1 MNLKRRLQ
9 NLECRRP
16 VSQRDDFTV
25 TPGQAE
31 ALRKLCL
38 PLPDDA
44 TSEERGE
51 ALRLMVAAQARTR
64 IDRVA
69 TGDWDTLR
77 DYALGLHEKYGSVRA
92 DWTATGQNDDTE
104 SAG

>member
-9 NLECRRP
+9 NLECRPFRRP

-44 TSEERGE
+44 TSEERAE

-64 IDRVA
+64 IDRA
-69 TGDWDTLR
+69 DTGGWDTLR
-77 DYALGLHEKYGSVRA
+77 DYALGLHSKYGSVTI
-92 DWTATGQNDDTE
+92 WDD
-104 SAG
+104 

>member
-16 VSQRDDFTV
+16 VSRDDFTV

-44 TSEERGE
+44 TSEDRAE

-64 IDRVA
+64 IDRA
-69 TGDWDTLR
+69 DTGGWDTLR

-92 DWTATGQNDDTE
+92 GCGTPM
-104 SAG
+104 

>member
-9 NLECRRP
+9 NLECRPFRRP

-44 TSEERGE
+44 TSEERAE

-64 IDRVA
+64 IDRA
-69 TGDWDTLR
+69 DTGGWDTLR
-77 DYALGLHEKYGSVRA
+77 DYALGLHEKYGT
-92 DWTATGQNDDTE
+92 DPTWGD
-104 SAG
+104 

>member
-9 NLECRRP
+9 NLECRPFR
-16 VSQRDDFTV
+16 RNDFVV

-51 ALRLMVAAQARTR
+51 APRLMVAAQARTR

-77 DYALGLHEKYGSVRA
+77 DYALGLHEKYGTDPPS
-92 DWTATGQNDDTE
+92 
-104 SAG
+104 

>member
-9 NLECRRP
+9 NLECRPFR
-16 VSQRDDFTV
+16 RNDFVV

-77 DYALGLHEKYGSVRA
+77 DYALGLHEKYGTDPPS
-92 DWTATGQNDDTE
+92 
-104 SAG
+104 

>member
-1 MNLKRRLQ
+1 MNLKRRLLS
-9 NLECRRP
+9 LECRRP
-16 VSQRDDFTV
+16 VSRDDFVV

-64 IDRVA
+64 IDRADTV
-69 TGDWDTLR
+69 GWDRLR
-77 DYALGLHEKYGSVRA
+77 DYALAIREKYGSVRA
-92 DWTATGQNDDTE
+92 GCGTPM
-104 SAG
+104 

>member
-16 VSQRDDFTV
+16 VSRDDFTV

-38 PLPDDA
+38 PLPKQADGD
-44 TSEERGE
+44 ERAE

-64 IDRVA
+64 INRDDA
-69 TGDWDTLR
+69 GGWDTVAS
-77 DYALGLHEKYGSVRA
+77 YARGLHTKYGSGRA
-92 DWTATGQNDDTE
+92 ECGTPM
-104 SAG
+104 

>member
-44 TSEERGE
+44 TSEERAE

-64 IDRVA
+64 IDRA
-69 TGDWDTLR
+69 DTGGWDTLR
-77 DYALGLHEKYGSVRA
+77 DYALGLHEKYGTDPPS
-92 DWTATGQNDDTE
+92 
-104 SAG
+104 

>member
-1 MNLKRRLQ
+1 MNIKRRLQ
-9 NLECRRP
+9 NLECRPFRRP

-38 PLPDDA
+38 PLPKQADGD
-44 TSEERGE
+44 ERGE

-64 IDRVA
+64 IDRA
-69 TGDWDTLR
+69 DTGGWDTLR
-77 DYALGLHEKYGSVRA
+77 DYALAIREKYASGRA
-92 DWTATGQNDDTE
+92 GCGTPM
-104 SAG
+104 